1 MTPTL
6 VLIAVAI
13 GLVIGFAVGGLGGG
27 GGVLTVPALVYLLD
41 QTPQAAAT
49 ASLVIVGISAVIGVV
64 ARIRAGQVR
73 WGAGAVLGAVGAV
86 TAVLGTML
94 SRDLDR
100 NVLLL
105 AFAGLVLVA
114 AFLMVR
120 NPAAPSPASDN
131 PGETPPADGNPTAGG
146 EPTGPVATLPRTNQ
160 RPRVRWQPAK
170 IALAGSVV
178 GFATGL
184 FGVGGGFLAVPALVL
199 LLGWQMPAAVA
210 TSLLIIIINAVASL
224 GARVATETFDWRII
238 VPVTAAAVIGTLLG
252 KMSADRLSSTTLSRA
267 FAVLLVLVAGYTA
280 TTSIIALA

>member
-13 GLVIGFAVGGLGGG
+13 GLVIGLAVGGLGGG

-73 WGAGAVLGAVGAV
+73 WGAGAVLGAIGAV

-94 SRDLDR
+94 SRHLDR

-114 AFLMVR
+114 ALPHGTQAR
-120 NPAAPSPASDN
+120 RAEPRLHS
-131 PGETPPADGNPTAGG
+131 PGETRRPP
-146 EPTGPVATLPRTNQ
+146 
-160 RPRVRWQPAK
+160 
-170 IALAGSVV
+170 
-178 GFATGL
+178 
-184 FGVGGGFLAVPALVL
+184 
-199 LLGWQMPAAVA
+199 
-210 TSLLIIIINAVASL
+210 
-224 GARVATETFDWRII
+224 
-238 VPVTAAAVIGTLLG
+238 
-252 KMSADRLSSTTLSRA
+252 
-267 FAVLLVLVAGYTA
+267 
-280 TTSIIALA
+280 